1 MPEKKRVGKEVNSK
15 QGTEQTTAQ
24 LLSSVLY
31 SDHTQACVHKLFS
44 LQLSMTLK
52 DMPVFLEG
60 AHRTKVVH
68 PLRRINVEHHWNCPT
83 EHKIYLLMEKKI
95 VYRNFCARLWPH
107 QVHKNGPR
115 PKIHITASTIDDLP
129 CARKAGRFNTGWPR
143 IFV

>member
-60 AHRTKVVH
+60 PHRTKVVH
-68 PLRRINVEHHWNCPT
+68 PLRRISVEHHWNC
-83 EHKIYLLMEKKI
+83 
-95 VYRNFCARLWPH
+95 LWPH